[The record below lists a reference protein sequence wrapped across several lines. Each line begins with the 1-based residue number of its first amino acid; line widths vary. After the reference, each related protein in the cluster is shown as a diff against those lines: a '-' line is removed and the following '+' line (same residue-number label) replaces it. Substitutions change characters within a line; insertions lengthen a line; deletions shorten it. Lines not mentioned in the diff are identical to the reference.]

1 MNYILKPLFTPTNTS
16 PFSLDDVSEEA
27 SKEKEVAV
35 EKLCDV
41 YVKEKWVSTFSFSL
55 PFLCPHYFINIDSN
69 TFIETYH

>member
-41 YVKEKWVSTFSFSL
+41 YVKEK
-55 PFLCPHYFINIDSN
+55 
-69 TFIETYH
+69 